1 VKSVVK
7 KICLPLLVLAL
18 AGLAGCASYHLGAG
32 AAAPSFHTLYLAPVH
47 DTANVPQATALVT
60 AQLRQAFLQDGRLA
74 LASSPAEAD
83 AVLTINLAKYSRE
96 TLTEQAND
104 TGLARKM
111 GLTLDA
117 TATLVDGRTG
127 KVLFQDRKLQAERQI
142 FTDSGQLLA
151 ESDALPLLARVLA
164 QQAVGAALDV
174 W

>member
-7 KICLPLLVLAL
+7 YFLPALLVIV
-18 AGLAGCASYHLGAG
+18 GLAGCASYHLGTG
-32 AAAPSFHTLYLAPVH
+32 AAPGFHTLYIAPVRN
-47 DTANVPQATALVT
+47 TANLPQATALVT
-60 AQLRQAFLQDGRLA
+60 AQLREAFLQDGRLV
-74 LASSPAEAD
+74 LAASPGEAD
-83 AVLTINLAKYSRE
+83 ATLTINLAKYSRE

-117 TATLVDGRTG
+117 TATLVDQRSG
-127 KVLFQDRKLQAERQI
+127 KVLFQDRKLTAERQI

-151 ESDALPLLARVLA
+151 EYDALPLLAQALS
-164 QQAVGAALDV
+164 QKAVGAALDV